1 MKTAVMSINPSGDK
15 NFTYSK
21 NIAKYLSE
29 QKVKVLCDIEGLDN
43 TQHEK
48 DYAKMF
54 EQADFGITL
63 GGDGT
68 LLRVAP
74 FAAKKNVPILG
85 MNLGRLGFLVELE
98 KDEFSGIEKILKGE
112 YEIENRM
119 MIEAQVIRADK
130 EILNT
135 LALNDIVVAKG
146 NMAKMIHLKLEIDK
160 SLVNDYHADGVIF
173 ATPTGSTA
181 YSMSAGGPVVHPSIE
196 AVTITPVCPHTM
208 TSRPVV
214 TGVNQDI
221 TLTTEIAHDEQIV
234 LYADGNEKLNLLNKD
249 VIKITKSPYSVG
261 LIRTQNKNFFE
272 ILNKKLSE
280 RK

>member
-21 NIAKYLSE
+21 NIAKYLS
-29 QKVKVLCDIEGLDN
+29 QNNVKVLCDIEGIEN
-43 TQHEK
+43 TEYEK

-54 EQADFGITL
+54 EKADFGITL

-68 LLRVAP
+68 LLRIAQYS
-74 FAAKKNVPILG
+74 AKTNVPILG
-85 MNLGRLGFLVELE
+85 INLGRLGFLVELE
-98 KDEFSGIEKILKGE
+98 KDEFSGIDKILKGE

-119 MIEAQVIRADK
+119 MIEANVIRDGQ
-130 EILNT
+130 EILN
-135 LALNDIVVAKG
+135 LIALNDIVVAKG
-146 NMAKMIHLKLEIDK
+146 NMAKMIHFKLEIDNA
-160 SLVNDYHADGVIF
+160 LVNDYHADGVIF

-181 YSMSAGGPVVHPSIE
+181 YSMSAGGPVLHPSLDAI
-196 AVTITPVCPHTM
+196 TITPVCPHTM

-214 TGVNQDI
+214 TGINQDI
-221 TLTTEIAHDEQIV
+221 TLTTEIAHDEKIV
-234 LYADGNEKLNLLNKD
+234 LYADGNEKINLYGND
-249 VIKITKSPYSVG
+249 IVKITKSPYSVG
-261 LIRTQNKNFFE
+261 LIRTENRSFFE